1 MWTPLY
7 DSGFV
12 TESSL
17 SITDTDSETYDL
29 IIVQFRRHEFKQ
41 FNLDFIKEGGKDF
54 IRERKKKRKAITI
67 SFIQVVDP
75 ITLMIGTRKFAA
87 SKRKKD
93 KVTETRRPTR
103 SGNASY
109 YRTVYLLS

>member
-1 MWTPLY
+1 M
-7 DSGFV
+7 
-12 TESSL
+12 
-17 SITDTDSETYDL
+17 
-29 IIVQFRRHEFKQ
+29 
-41 FNLDFIKEGGKDF
+41 
-54 IRERKKKRKAITI
+54 AIL
-67 SFIQVVDP
+67 FIQVVDP